1 LSVTKITGLAY
12 NGLKVRREVFIM
24 AKFFTQEW
32 GDLYKEAINSNKA
45 YEEAAKTW
53 EGDFYFIMEAG
64 GPVKEP
70 VYMYID
76 LYHGKCR
83 KYHGKRRKYHGKCR
97 LLSY

>member
-1 LSVTKITGLAY
+1 
-12 NGLKVRREVFIM
+12 M

-64 GPVKEP
+64 GWATAGMPAPSKSP
-70 VYMYID
+70 IMPD
-76 LYHGKCR
+76 WTPMPLLGKP
-83 KYHGKRRKYHGKCR
+83 
-97 LLSY
+97 